1 MKNPLGKARGRDK
14 PYAIFKQAWPDGELF
29 GRDSEVLVVTHR
41 LLKTYQL
48 PKNERKNKYARWF
61 LCSTSAATSEHGD
74 MGDMYAHDTT
84 SGAVLQYASPEFVE
98 AYANFLFDNAETGET
113 KFLWQQPEI
122 VLTRPAETS

>member
-14 PYAIFKQAWPDGELF
+14 PYAIFQQLWPDDELI
-29 GRDSEVLVVTHR
+29 VTHR

-48 PKNERKNKYARWF
+48 PENERKNKYARWF